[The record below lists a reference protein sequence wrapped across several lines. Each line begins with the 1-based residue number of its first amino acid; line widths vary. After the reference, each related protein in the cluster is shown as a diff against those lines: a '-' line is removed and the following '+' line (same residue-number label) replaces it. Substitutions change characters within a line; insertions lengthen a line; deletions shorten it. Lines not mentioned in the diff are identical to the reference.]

1 MPRIAVNGAELHFE
15 DTGGPGA
22 PVVFSHGLLMS
33 GRMYDAQIAALRDR
47 FRCVSF
53 DHRGQGRS
61 AIAASGYD
69 LETVTGDAAALLRA
83 LSLIPCHFVGHSMGG
98 FVGMRL
104 AARQPEMIR
113 SLVLLET
120 AADAEPL
127 ANRARYTALAAV
139 ARVLGLQPVL
149 GPALK
154 KLYGKTF
161 LSDPARSAEREEMRR
176 RFLSIDV
183 TGAVRALSGVVSRAP
198 VENELSSI
206 RCPTLVLSG
215 DEDAAVVPARSAHT
229 ARLIPSARFQLIP
242 RAGHSSP
249 IEQPQAVTT
258 ALRAFLERVEADLP
272 QRLS

>member
-33 GRMYDAQIAALRDR
+33 GRMFDAQIAALRDR

-61 AIAASGYD
+61 AVAASGYD
-69 LETVTGDAAALLRA
+69 LETVAGDAAALLRA

-104 AARQPEMIR
+104 AARQPAMIR
-113 SLVLLET
+113 SLVLLDT
-120 AADAEPL
+120 AADAEL
-127 ANRARYTALAAV
+127 LSSRARNTAFAALARVFGMRSV
-139 ARVLGLQPVL
+139 A
-149 GPALK
+149 GPAMK

-161 LSDPARSAEREEMRR
+161 LADPERSAEREEMRR
-176 RFLSIDV
+176 RFLAIDP
-183 TGAVRALSGVVSRAP
+183 TGAVRALGGVLSRAP
-198 VENELSSI
+198 VEEELSSI

-215 DEDAAVVPARSAHT
+215 DEDTALIPARSARS
-229 ARLIPSARFQLIP
+229 AQLIPSARFQLIP

-258 ALRAFLERVEADLP
+258 AVRAFLERVESELP

>member
-33 GRMYDAQIAALRDR
+33 GRMFDAQIAALRDR

-61 AIAASGYD
+61 AVAASGYD
-69 LETVTGDAAALLRA
+69 LETVAGDAAALLRA

-104 AARQPEMIR
+104 AARQPAMIR
-113 SLVLLET
+113 SLVLLDT
-120 AADAEPL
+120 AADAEL
-127 ANRARYTALAAV
+127 LSSRARNTAFAV
-139 ARVLGLQPVL
+139 LARVFGMRSVA
-149 GPALK
+149 GPAMK
-154 KLYGKTF
+154 RLYGKTF
-161 LSDPARSAEREEMRR
+161 VADPERSAEREEMRR
-176 RFLSIDV
+176 RFLAIDA
-183 TGAVRALSGVVSRAP
+183 TGAVRALGGVLSRAP
-198 VENELSSI
+198 VEDELSSI
-206 RCPTLVLSG
+206 HCPTLVLSG
-215 DEDAAVVPARSAHT
+215 DEDTALIPARSARS
-229 ARLIPSARFQLIP
+229 AQLIPSARFQLIP

-258 ALRAFLERVEADLP
+258 AVRAFLERVESELP

>member
-33 GRMYDAQIAALRDR
+33 GRMFDAQIAALRDR

-61 AIAASGYD
+61 AVAASGYD
-69 LETVTGDAAALLRA
+69 LETVAGDAAALLRA

-104 AARQPEMIR
+104 AARQPAMIR
-113 SLVLLET
+113 SLVLLDT
-120 AADAEPL
+120 AADAEL
-127 ANRARYTALAAV
+127 LSSRARNTAFAV
-139 ARVLGLQPVL
+139 LARVFGMRSVA
-149 GPALK
+149 GPAMK
-154 KLYGKTF
+154 RLYGKTF
-161 LSDPARSAEREEMRR
+161 VADPERSAEREEMRR
-176 RFLSIDV
+176 RLLAIDP
-183 TGAVRALSGVVSRAP
+183 TGAVRALGGVLSRAP
-198 VENELSSI
+198 VEEELSSI

-215 DEDAAVVPARSAHT
+215 DEDTALIPARSARS
-229 ARLIPSARFQLIP
+229 AQLIPSARFQLIP

-258 ALRAFLERVEADLP
+258 AVRAFLERVESELP

>member
-33 GRMYDAQIAALRDR
+33 GRMFDAQIAALRDR

-61 AIAASGYD
+61 AVAASGYD
-69 LETVTGDAAALLRA
+69 LETVAGDAAALLRA

-104 AARQPEMIR
+104 AARQPALIR
-113 SLVLLET
+113 SLVLLDT
-120 AADAEPL
+120 AADAEL
-127 ANRARYTALAAV
+127 LSSRARNTAFAALA
-139 ARVLGLQPVL
+139 RVFGMRSVV

-161 LSDPARSAEREEMRR
+161 LADPARGAEREQLRQ
-176 RFLSIDV
+176 RFLAIDA
-183 TGAVRALSGVVSRAP
+183 TGAVRALGGVLSRAP
-198 VENELSSI
+198 VEAELSSI

-215 DEDAAVVPARSAHT
+215 DEDTAFVPARSARI
-229 ARLIPSARFQLIP
+229 AQLIPSARFQLIP

-249 IEQPQAVTT
+249 IEQPQAVTA